1 MTAKQYLRQLT
12 KLELNI
18 TILTEEL
25 EERRTRLTSTAAP
38 PLGDKVQSSPK
49 GDVFASMMA
58 ALADKE
64 LQRAELIYAYE
75 RQRDTIVEQILGM
88 ENATQ
93 STVLYMRYVQR
104 KSLGEIATVLIYSY
118 DRICHIHG
126 EALLAFSKQYL
137 EG

>member
-18 TILTEEL
+18 MVLTEEL

-38 PLGDKVQSSPK
+38 QLGEKVQSSPK

-75 RQRDTIVEQILGM
+75 RQRDIIVEQILGM

-93 STVLYMRYVQR
+93 STVLYMRYV
-104 KSLGEIATVLIYSY
+104 KHNSLGDIAKALIYSY

-126 EALLAFSKQYL
+126 EALMAFSKQYL
-137 EG
+137 EV

>member
-58 ALADKE
+58 ALVDKE

-88 ENATQ
+88 ENPTQ
-93 STVLYMRYVQR
+93 AEVLYLRYVKGQR
-104 KSLGEIATVLIYSY
+104 WDVIADAMHYNRQHVC
-118 DRICHIHG
+118 RIHG
-126 EALLAFSKQYL
+126 NALVEFAKKYL
-137 EG
+137 EP